1 MTNAAPSIESFEDK
15 NLSLQISRSPDHVG
29 RCQRLRYKVYCV
41 ERGWYDEVRISKG
54 HELDAYDNRA
64 HHALLIRNDNGEGI
78 GVVRLVIP
86 SRDDDGP
93 DLPIQEITPD
103 PLTLIKEP
111 LDWNRV
117 AEVSRFAVTREARN
131 WMPAAAYMNGAD
143 RSSSVPRSSI
153 FSIFLMR
160 AIVLMARANN
170 IEYLCATMEPSL
182 ILHLGRMGIRFDPLG
197 EPKEYHG
204 LRQPCYASLARIESD
219 MRRDRPDVHPMVF
232 PD

>member
-1 MTNAAPSIESFEDK
+1 MTVAAQKVESFDDK

-64 HHALLIRNDNGEGI
+64 HHALLTRNDSGEGI
-78 GVVRLVIP
+78 GVVRLVLP
-86 SRDDDGP
+86 SRDSTDP
-93 DLPIQEITPD
+93 DLPIQEIAPD
-103 PLTLIKEP
+103 PLTLIDEP
-111 LDWNRV
+111 VDFARM

-131 WMPAAAYMNGAD
+131 WTPAPAYLNGGEG
-143 RSSSVPRSSI
+143 SPNIPRSST

-160 AIVLMARANN
+160 SIVLMARANN
-170 IEYLCATMEPSL
+170 IEFFCATMEPSL
-182 ILHLGRMGIRFDPLG
+182 ILHLGRMGIRFEPLG

-204 LRQPCYASLARIESD
+204 LRQPCYAKLSRIEND
-219 MRRDRPDVHPMVF
+219 IQRDRPDIYPMVF
-232 PD
+232 PE